1 MQALI
6 KKDLLTQQKIVYLS
20 CLIWFIPLTNF
31 FTDGMPFKHVLL
43 MTFLAFSLVF
53 SSNFNTKTTEERQAI
68 FINSLPV
75 TRRQVVLAKYFTGLI
90 WYGISAVFVTF
101 YVLLFHLF
109 APFPS
114 RMIYLEEY
122 VISLSI
128 MYILL
133 SIFYPLIY
141 AIGYTSALFL
151 TGAILVSVL
160 MAFQIILNLAE
171 NPRFPSVN
179 DFLAT
184 LSQNQWMIA
193 GILALVAIIITTISY
208 QASVKIY
215 NKADL

>member
-6 KKDLLTQQKIVYLS
+6 KKDLLTQQKVAYLS
-20 CLIWFIPLTNF
+20 CLIWFIPLTDF
-31 FTDGMPFKHVLL
+31 FTDGTPFKHVLL
-43 MTFLAFSLVF
+43 MTILAFSLALY
-53 SSNFNTKTTEERQAI
+53 SNFNTKTTEEKQAI

-90 WYGISAVFVTF
+90 WYGMSAVLVTF

-114 RMIYLEEY
+114 RPIFFEEY

-128 MYILL
+128 MYISL

-141 AIGYTSALFL
+141 AIGYKIASFL
-151 TGAILVSVL
+151 TGAILLSVSI
-160 MAFQIILNLAE
+160 AFQMILNLAG
-171 NPRFPSVN
+171 NPRFPSVK

-193 GILALVAIIITTISY
+193 GILALVATIITTISY
-208 QASVKIY
+208 QVSVKIY
-215 NKADL
+215 NKMDL

>member
-6 KKDLLTQQKIVYLS
+6 KKDLLTQQKMVYLS

-31 FTDGMPFKHVLL
+31 FTDGTPFKHVLL
-43 MTFLAFSLVF
+43 MTLCAFSLVL
-53 SSNFNTKTTEERQAI
+53 SSNFNTKTTEEKQAI

-75 TRRQVVLAKYFTGLI
+75 TRKQVVLAKYSTGLI
-90 WYGISAVFVTF
+90 WYGISAVLVTF

-114 RMIYLEEY
+114 RMMYLEEY

-128 MYILL
+128 LYISL

-141 AIGYTSALFL
+141 AIGYKIASFL
-151 TGAILVSVL
+151 TGAILLSASI
-160 MAFQIILNLAE
+160 AFQMILNLAA
-171 NPRFPSVN
+171 NPKFPSVK

-184 LSQNQWMIA
+184 LSQNQWMFA
-193 GILALVAIIITTISY
+193 GILAFVAIIITTISY

>member
-6 KKDLLTQQKIVYLS
+6 KKDLLTQQKMAYLS

-31 FTDGMPFKHVLL
+31 FTDGTPFKHVLL
-43 MTFLAFSLVF
+43 MTILAFSLALY
-53 SSNFNTKTTEERQAI
+53 SNFNTKTTEEKQAI

-90 WYGISAVFVTF
+90 WYGMSAIFVTF

-114 RMIYLEEY
+114 RLIYLEEY

-128 MYILL
+128 MYISL

-141 AIGYTSALFL
+141 AIGYKIASFL
-151 TGAILVSVL
+151 TGAILLSVSI
-160 MAFQIILNLAE
+160 AFQMILNLAE
-171 NPRFPSVN
+171 NPRFPSVK

-193 GILALVAIIITTISY
+193 GILALVVIIITMISY

-215 NKADL
+215 NKTDL